1 MDATQVIIIINLVLV
16 TGIIVACGLSL
27 ISLLK
32 ELKTTL
38 IKTNTI
44 LDDTKLITNSVAKP
58 VSSFSEF
65 VMGFRSGLKLFDS
78 VFKKKNK
85 ESN

>member
-1 MDATQVIIIINLVLV
+1 MDATQVIIIISLVLV

-38 IKTNTI
+38 VKTNTI